1 MKTTKDKINS
11 AVWSACD
18 ILRGKMDSSKYKD
31 YILSLLFVKY
41 LSDSYKEEETNIREE
56 CKDKPMMLERKLK
69 RRKFNLEQESTFDF
83 LFSQKENENIG
94 EKINTALR
102 KIQENNSDK
111 LEDIFEHVDFNDSNL
126 SKSNKDRHRILKGLL
141 ESFSNDKIDLSPS
154 KLENQDVIGDAYE
167 FLISRFASD
176 AGKKGGEFFTPSEVS
191 SLLAKLVCAKES
203 STIYDPTCGSGSLL
217 IKASKEVGNKNFE
230 IFGQEE
236 NAQTYSLCRMNMF
249 LHGIEDANIKCG
261 NTITRPQHLEGNKL
275 KTFDV
280 IVANPPFSLKE
291 WGAEYADNDEYK
303 RFKDYAIPPKTKGD
317 YAFVLHMLASLAPNG
332 RMGVVLPHGVL
343 FRGSSEEKIRKKIL
357 ENNLLDAVIGLPENL
372 FYGTSIPACILIFK
386 KDRKCQDILFIDA
399 SKEFQKGKN
408 QNKLTEANINKI
420 LSTYQNRQEIEKYS
434 HIAALEEI
442 KENDYNLNI
451 PRYVDIFEEE
461 EEIDIPTTLKK
472 IAQLDEEIA
481 KTQAKMDGYLKEL
494 GLK

>member
-18 ILRGKMDSSKYKD
+18 SFRGSIDSSKYKD

-41 LSDSYKEEETNIREE
+41 LSDSYKEEENNIREE
-56 CKDKPMMLERKLK
+56 LKDKPTILYRKLQ
-69 RRKFNLEQESTFDF
+69 RRKFNLGKESTFDF

-94 EKINTALR
+94 EKINTALQ
-102 KIQENNSDK
+102 KIQESNSDK
-111 LEDIFEHVDFNDSNL
+111 LKDIFNHVDFNDSNL
-126 SKSNKDRHRILKGLL
+126 LGNNKDRHKILKGLL

-167 FLISRFASD
+167 FLISEFASD

-191 SLLAKLVCAKES
+191 SLLAKLVRAEES
-203 STIYDPTCGSGSLL
+203 NTIYDPTCGSGSLL
-217 IKASKEVGNKNFE
+217 IKASKEVGNKNFQ
-230 IFGQEE
+230 IFGQER
-236 NAQTYSLCRMNMF
+236 NAQTHSLCRMNMF
-249 LHGIEDANIKCG
+249 LHGIEDANIKWG
-261 NTITRPQHLEGNKL
+261 DTIISPQHLEGNKL

-357 ENNLLDAVIGLPENL
+357 ENNLLDAIIGLPENL

-420 LSTYQNRQEIEKYS
+420 LSTYQNRQEIERYS
-434 HIAALEEI
+434 HIATLEEI

-451 PRYVDIFEEE
+451 PRYVDTFEEE
-461 EEIDIPTTLKK
+461 EEIDIPTTLEK